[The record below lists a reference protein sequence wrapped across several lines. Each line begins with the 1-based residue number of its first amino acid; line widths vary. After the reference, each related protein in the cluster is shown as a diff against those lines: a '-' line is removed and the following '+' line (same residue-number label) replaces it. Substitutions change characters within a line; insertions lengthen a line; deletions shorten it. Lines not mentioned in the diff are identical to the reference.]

1 MSTNQTQNWQTIVK
15 EQEFNDLLM
24 EWNAKINLVSRKKNN
39 VFDLI
44 EDSKLFFEAIDFTAG
59 VKILDLGTGGGF
71 PGIIIA
77 INQPQAELV
86 LIDSIQKKIKVVS
99 DIIERMEI
107 KNARAICIRAEDI
120 ASTKFEN
127 GKYLKYFDYVVSR
140 SVAVL
145 QDLCYWSKP
154 LLKNGGKLVTVKGGD
169 ISGEVHKTRKLH
181 YVKNI
186 FTREIDDRK
195 LVVAEFSRPLAQI
208 KKPPVQK

>member
-1 MSTNQTQNWQTIVK
+1 MNKSENWQTIVK
-15 EQEFNDLLM
+15 EQEFNNLLM

-44 EDSKLFFEAIDFTAG
+44 EDSKLFFEAIDFTPG

-120 ASTKFEN
+120 ASTKFET

-169 ISGEVHKTRKLH
+169 ISGEIHKTRKLH
-181 YVKNI
+181 YVRNI
-186 FTREIDDRK
+186 NIVTNSEKK
-195 LVVAEFSRPLAQI
+195 LVTAQYR
-208 KKPPVQK
+208 